1 MSIRPYVPLHLHTE
15 YSLLDGATRI
25 KDLVSKAQKTNMP
38 AVSITDHGVLYGA
51 VELNKACHGTGV
63 KPIIGCEVYIIEGD
77 ITDRTIKQPIYHLT
91 VLAHNHQGYKNLVKL
106 NSRAQLEGYYYK
118 PRINRE
124 LLAQFSDGLIIL
136 SGCLGSQLSQLLLA
150 GDYTGA
156 VEIAAWYKDRFKEN
170 YYLEIQDHG
179 TQEDRTVNR
188 QLIRLSSE
196 LGIKL
201 VATNDSHFTE
211 RNHACAHDALLCI
224 QMAKFV
230 SEPNRMKFTGWEYI
244 KNGNEMHSLFR
255 DHLDLEHIE
264 QAIAAT
270 IEIADKVEAISLQ
283 GSPRLPAFPVPQGH
297 TPETYLN
304 HLVFEG
310 LKQRYGDNPDPG
322 VAARVRLE
330 LEVIEDM
337 SYASYF
343 LVVWDFIAY
352 ARKHGIPVGPG
363 RGSVAGSLVAYCLG
377 ITNIDP
383 IKYNLLFERFLNPER
398 KSMPDIDTDFCIER
412 RDEVIRYVAQK
423 YGEDKVAQ
431 IITFNRMTSKAVL
444 RDVARVLE
452 FPLSETNK
460 LTKMVPVVRG
470 KTTPL
475 IELLADNNEFK
486 RAYASN
492 EEAKQVIDLALNL
505 EGINRTFGVH
515 AAGLVICDVPLTD
528 LIPLQR
534 NNDGTIITQY
544 YMDDLAYIGLLKM
557 DFLGLRNLTMID
569 RAIKIIGE
577 TCGEKIDIDN
587 IPLDDERVYQ
597 TISNGDLMGI
607 FQLETSSGMRQ
618 VARDM
623 KPSNMEDLSALIA
636 LYRPGPLDTGM
647 IDKFIACKHGR
658 ESITY
663 LTPQLEPILNE
674 TYGQIVYQ
682 EQVMQ
687 IAQRLAGYSM
697 GQADLLRRAMGKKKP
712 EEMETH
718 RELFLGGCAKN
729 QIDASIANR
738 LFEMM
743 VQFAEYCFNK
753 SHSQAYA
760 MLTYQTAYLKT
771 LYPVEYM
778 TALLSS
784 VSGDQDKVQG
794 YIAECQVMGIDVLPP
809 DINVSGSDFT
819 ADGEAIRFGLA
830 AVKNVG
836 EAAVQH
842 IVAVRS
848 AGGPFITIHDF
859 LDRIDLRLINKR
871 AIDALIKSGACESLG
886 ITRKQALE
894 NLDALVESAMRRQLH
909 AASGQMSLFSFAGVG
924 GNRNGGA
931 TAGSEDGGGSG
942 GSRAAGGVDSV
953 EGGDATVGG
962 ITISLYSQLQGDGSE
977 FTESELQAMEHE
989 LLGFYVT
996 SHPLRRVQNR
1006 LRFLTT
1012 HNLKE
1017 VKELGEGT
1025 SVVVGGLAVGIEKKL
1040 TRQNKI
1046 LFVLQLEDLHGKVD
1060 VVVYEEVANK
1070 LDPGLLKVQSL
1081 ILVKGKV
1088 KAGDETV
1095 SIMAN
1100 SLRRMSDA
1108 ALVNVY
1114 LEKEQSF
1121 ADLNHLKDV
1130 FNSCSG
1136 DDPVLLHFPQ
1146 NDKNQMILIGSQ
1158 YWVNASSGDLLSV
1171 LSKKLDHDVKVQ
1183 ISRVGV

>member
-25 KDLVSKAQKTNMP
+25 KDLVAKAQKENMP
-38 AVSITDHGVLYGA
+38 AVAITDHGVLYGA
-51 VELNKACHGTGV
+51 VELSKACHGTPV
-63 KPIIGCEVYIIEGD
+63 KPIIGCEVYIIDGD
-77 ITDRTIKQPIYHLT
+77 ITDKTTKQPLYHLT
-91 VLAHNHQGYKNLVKL
+91 VLARNQQGYKNLVKL
-106 NSRAQLEGYYYK
+106 NSTAHLEGYYYK

-124 LLAQFSDGLIIL
+124 MLARYCEGLIVL
-136 SGCLGSQLSQLLLA
+136 SGCLGSQLNQMLLA
-150 GDYTGA
+150 GNYQA
-156 VEIAAWYKDRFKEN
+156 ASEIAAWYRDCFQDN

-179 TQEDRTVNR
+179 LQEDRTVNR
-188 QLIRLSSE
+188 QLVRLSKE
-196 LGIKL
+196 LRIKL
-201 VATNDSHFTE
+201 AATNDSHFTE
-211 RNHACAHDALLCI
+211 RGHACAHDALLCI
-224 QMAKFV
+224 QMAKYV
-230 SEPNRMKFTGWEYI
+230 SDPNRMKFTGLEYV
-244 KNGNEMHSLFR
+244 KNGNEMQSLFH
-255 DHLDLEHIE
+255 DHLDSEHIE
-264 QAIAAT
+264 AAIAAT
-270 IEIADKVEAISLQ
+270 LEIADKAEAITFHGTS
-283 GSPRLPAFPVPQGH
+283 RLPVFPVPPGH

-304 HLVFEG
+304 QLVFEG
-310 LKQRYGDNPDPG
+310 LKQRYGEVDPEF
-322 VAARVRLE
+322 AARARLE

-337 SYASYF
+337 NYASYF

-352 ARKHGIPVGPG
+352 AREHGIPVGPG
-363 RGSVAGSLVAYCLG
+363 RGSAAGSLVAYCLG

-412 RDEVIRYVAQK
+412 RDEVIRYVAEK
-423 YGEDKVAQ
+423 YGHDKVAQ

-452 FPLSETNK
+452 FPLSETTK

-470 KTTPL
+470 KPTPL
-475 IELLADNNEFK
+475 SEMLEENNEFK
-486 RAYASN
+486 RAYAGN

-515 AAGLVICDVPLTD
+515 AAGLVISDVPLTD

-534 NNDGTIITQY
+534 NNDGAVISQFN
-544 YMDDLAYIGLLKM
+544 MDDLADVGLLKM

-569 RAIKIIGE
+569 RAIKIIE
-577 TCGEKIDIDN
+577 QTRDEKIDIDK
-587 IPLDDERVYQ
+587 IPLDDERTYQ
-597 TISNGDLMGI
+597 TISNGDLAGI
-607 FQLETSSGMRQ
+607 FQLETSGGMRQ

-658 ESITY
+658 EQISY
-663 LTPQLEPILNE
+663 LTPQLEPILKD

-687 IAQRLAGYSM
+687 MAQQLAGYSM

-712 EEMETH
+712 EEMETQ

-729 QIDASIANR
+729 SINTPIASR
-738 LFEMM
+738 LFDMM

-760 MLTYQTAYLKT
+760 VLTYQTAYLKT

-794 YIAECQVMGIDVLPP
+794 YIAECQAMGIDVLPP

-819 ADGEAIRFGLA
+819 ADGNAIRFGLA

-842 IVAVRS
+842 IVSVRS
-848 AGGPFITIHDF
+848 AGEPFNSIYDF
-859 LDRIDLRLINKR
+859 LNRVDLRVINKR
-871 AIDALIKSGACESLG
+871 ALDALIRSGACGSLR
-886 ITRKQALE
+886 ISRKQALE
-894 NLDALVESAMRRQLH
+894 SLDALVESATRRQQHL
-909 AASGQMSLFSFAGVG
+909 ASGQMSLFGAIAGET
-924 GNRNGGA
+924 A
-931 TAGSEDGGGSG
+931 TAGGGNGHG
-942 GSRAAGGVDSV
+942 LNIGTDTAGIS
-953 EGGDATVGG
+953 
-962 ITISLYSQLQGDGSE
+962 ISLYSGQLQPDTGE
-977 FTESELQAMEHE
+977 YPETELQTMEHE

-996 SHPLRRVQNR
+996 SHPLKRVQNR
-1006 LRFLTT
+1006 LRLLTT

-1017 VKELGEGT
+1017 AKELADGT
-1025 SVVVGGLAVGIEKKL
+1025 NVVVGGLAVGIEKKL
-1040 TRQNKI
+1040 TRQNK
-1046 LFVLQLEDLHGKVD
+1046 VLYIIQLEDLHGKVE
-1060 VVVYEEVANK
+1060 VVVYEEVANRVG
-1070 LDPGLLKVQSL
+1070 PEVLKVRSL
-1081 ILVKGKV
+1081 LLIKGKV

-1095 SIMAN
+1095 SILAN
-1100 SLRRMSDA
+1100 GIRKMSDA

-1121 ADLNHLKDV
+1121 ADLNQLKDIL
-1130 FNSCSG
+1130 NACSG
-1136 DDPVLLHFPQ
+1136 DDPVLLHFPK

-1158 YWVNASSGDLLSV
+1158 YWVNASKGDLQAV
-1171 LSKKLDHDVKVQ
+1171 LTKKLDRGVKVQ